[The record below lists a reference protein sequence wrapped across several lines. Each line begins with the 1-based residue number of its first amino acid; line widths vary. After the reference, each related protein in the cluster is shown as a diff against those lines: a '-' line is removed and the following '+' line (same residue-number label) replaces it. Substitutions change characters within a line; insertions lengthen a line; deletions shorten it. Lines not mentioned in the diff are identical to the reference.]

1 MIKADFPKIDY
12 YHWYNNYSWEGFSS
26 MRKMITTMINKSYID
41 LDVNEENI
49 TQKIDFKIKEYN
61 SKVNDNLLFEIFK
74 LIQTWGGK
82 SSGSHTLN
90 IIENWNDSS
99 LYKYRTFVEKIKN
112 NKVTESFHYL
122 VKKEKIKGLSY
133 SFVPKHICFW
143 SGNGDRIEG
152 LPILDN
158 VIAKLIYNTNRA
170 RNVSYEEFIEDVSNF
185 ALELNKN
192 LDKEPLNMAQIE
204 MALFAFSGYYWKTG
218 KTGTN
223 EFKINDLQYHK
234 DFEEAIR
241 ISNR

>member
-1 MIKADFPKIDY
+1 
-12 YHWYNNYSWEGFSS
+12 
-26 MRKMITTMINKSYID
+26 
-41 LDVNEENI
+41 
-49 TQKIDFKIKEYN
+49 
-61 SKVNDNLLFEIFK
+61 
-74 LIQTWGGK
+74 
-82 SSGSHTLN
+82 
-90 IIENWNDSS
+90 
-99 LYKYRTFVEKIKN
+99 
-112 NKVTESFHYL
+112 
-122 VKKEKIKGLSY
+122 
-133 SFVPKHICFW
+133 
-143 SGNGDRIEG
+143 
-152 LPILDN
+152 LDN